1 MTSGSGNGWPDVIKV
16 PAQKVVHD
24 PLCKQRF
31 DPYQPPC
38 PECEILATARADER
52 EQTDRAHRRTAQ
64 WAREKALADLRAK
77 VEDLSAVLFT
87 GSTVLWLDR
96 DDVLALI
103 DGSSDEHV

>member
-1 MTSGSGNGWPDVIKV
+1 MTSGSGSGWPDVIKV

-52 EQTDRAHRRTAQ
+52 EHTAFLHEALLRNQ
-64 WAREKALADLRAK
+64 LADLRAR
-77 VEDLSAVLFT
+77 VEALRTNDSRLVVYDEAV
-87 GSTVLWLDR
+87 
-96 DDVLALI
+96 DDMLALI
-103 DGSSDEHV
+103 DGATDD